1 MTVTAP
7 EVAPQETTLLSP
19 PTDDVVISVRNAGK
33 MYRIYDRPQDRL
45 KHMLLWRFGRHY
57 GREFWALRN
66 VSFEVRR
73 GETVGII
80 GRNGSGKSTLLQIIA
95 GTLAPTEGEVQV
107 KGRVAALLELGSGF
121 NPEFTGRENVY
132 LNGAILG
139 LSREEIDAR
148 FDDIAAFADIGEF
161 IDQPVKFYSS
171 GMVVRLAFAVQAH
184 VSPDILI
191 VDEALAV
198 GDIAFQSRCLDK
210 IKQLTD
216 CGVTI
221 VFVTHDI
228 GTFQNLCTHGYLLH
242 HGMLFSSGR
251 PAQVAMQYYE
261 LMRESEHARQR
272 LMASPGDAEQVQHE
286 LYRREEEIKRKTGA
300 GEYRFGTGA
309 ARIVDYCVL
318 DAEGRETSTL
328 YVGKPFRVVTTIKFY
343 DHVENIAIGI
353 MFRNAQGQNLMG
365 MHSYV
370 EHRVNFGPH
379 DAGER
384 LEIGCEQI
392 MLLNPGDYLL
402 HIGIADCRSDYDF
415 TSLDYRNNLM
425 KVTVVGKP
433 LGYGLI
439 HTRPLFWSGGRTPVQ
454 SWQSMA
460 WKSWEEWTL
469 ERCEKYAPDA
479 RRILEIGGQG
489 AELAPFLAQRD
500 RQLTTLNFPTGD
512 ICRPTP
518 YSDGAFDLIVCK
530 MTFEH
535 LYDPFAAAAE
545 ITRLLAPG
553 GILLLST
560 VWSWRYQTAPG
571 FDDYWRFST
580 AGLVQL
586 FPRLTIVEAGYDLD
600 DRRKDCRLDGVPI
613 DELGGWREHWYVY
626 LVAKKPDISESLS
639 DQVIPYRFPRHV
651 LNYTLNDI
659 KTIYESILADPVI
672 QPVIDEIMSHTN
684 ESVRERGIAS
694 GATEER
700 ALPGDPQFVSTGY
713 YRMMLGRY
721 AFAGAMFCRGAEVLD
736 TGSGLGWG
744 AFLVSHFARRVTAF
758 DREPELIAFCR
769 EIWRAQNIVWSVGDM
784 RDLSFLTDMRYD
796 VVLGM
801 EVIEHLSR
809 DDGERYIA
817 EAARVVRPGGV
828 FIGTSYFPVSRD
840 EALAMRAN
848 NPAHLHIFTSDEI
861 LMLLRQ
867 YFSNAIIICSWM
879 FIAVR

>member
-1 MTVTAP
+1 M
-7 EVAPQETTLLSP
+7 
-19 PTDDVVISVRNAGK
+19 
-33 MYRIYDRPQDRL
+33 
-45 KHMLLWRFGRHY
+45 
-57 GREFWALRN
+57 
-66 VSFEVRR
+66 
-73 GETVGII
+73 
-80 GRNGSGKSTLLQIIA
+80 
-95 GTLAPTEGEVQV
+95 
-107 KGRVAALLELGSGF
+107 
-121 NPEFTGRENVY
+121 
-132 LNGAILG
+132 
-139 LSREEIDAR
+139 
-148 FDDIAAFADIGEF
+148 
-161 IDQPVKFYSS
+161 
-171 GMVVRLAFAVQAH
+171 
-184 VSPDILI
+184 
-191 VDEALAV
+191 
-198 GDIAFQSRCLDK
+198 
-210 IKQLTD
+210 
-216 CGVTI
+216 
-221 VFVTHDI
+221 
-228 GTFQNLCTHGYLLH
+228 
-242 HGMLFSSGR
+242 
-251 PAQVAMQYYE
+251 
-261 LMRESEHARQR
+261 
-272 LMASPGDAEQVQHE
+272 QHE
-286 LYRREEEIKRKTGA
+286 LRRREEEIKRKTGA

-318 DAEGRETSTL
+318 DTEGRETASL
-328 YVGKPFRVVTTIKFY
+328 FVGKPFRVVTTIEFY

-402 HIGIADCRSDYDF
+402 NIGIADCRSDYDF
-415 TSLDYRNNLM
+415 TNLDSRNNLM
-425 KVTVVGKP
+425 KVTVAGKP

-489 AELAPFLAQRD
+489 AELARFLAQRD

-560 VWSWRYQTAPG
+560 VWSWRYHTAPG

-586 FPRLTIVEAGYDLD
+586 FPRLTIVETGYDLD
-600 DRRKDCRLDGVPI
+600 DRRKDCRFDGVPV

-659 KTIYESILADPVI
+659 KTIYESILADPAI
-672 QPVIDEIMSHTN
+672 QPVVDEIMSHTN

-758 DREPELIAFCR
+758 DREPELVAFCR
-769 EIWRAQNIVWSVGDM
+769 EIWRAQNILWSVGDM
-784 RDLSFLTDMRYD
+784 CDLSFLTDMRYD

-840 EALAMRAN
+840 EALAAQAN
-848 NPAHLHIFTSDEI
+848 NPAHLHIFTSDEM
-861 LMLLRQ
+861 LMLLRR
-867 YFSNAIIICSWM
+867 YFSNAVIIGSWM